1 MKKASIYIIAVSAI
15 GLLAVSSANAQQPAQ
30 SLDELLENVRRGTVI
45 ETEEHRQ
52 REAQFIAAKN
62 RQAQLLRQ
70 GKQEQARQE
79 KRSDDLETRFER
91 NEIKLAEL
99 EALLANRLGTLGE
112 LFGVVRQVAGD
123 TRGVAEASIVSV
135 QYPERIE
142 FLSKLAQKRELPEI
156 EELEGLWYELMREM
170 TETGKVVRFPATV
183 ITLDGKQ
190 VSQEVVRIG
199 VFNAVSEGK
208 YLQYLPESG
217 KLAELGRQPQS
228 RFLNWAV
235 DLAEARSGVVAFG
248 LDPSRGTILSLL
260 IEKPDLIERIQQGGT
275 VGYIIIGLGIVG
287 VLLIIWRMFALFTVG
302 GKVTNQMRDLGSPG
316 QDNPLGRIL
325 AVHQENKGVDV
336 ETLELKLDE
345 AILKEIPNLERGL
358 ATVKVIS
365 VVAPLLGLLGTV
377 TGMIATFQAITL
389 FGTGDP
395 KIMAGGISQALVT
408 TVLGLTVAIPTVLL
422 HSLVSGRSKGII
434 HILEEQS
441 AGLIAMHAEEQEGN
455 ADIR

>member
-1 MKKASIYIIAVSAI
+1 MKKTCIYLIAVSAI

-30 SLDELLENVRRGTVI
+30 SLEELLDNVRRGTVI

-52 REAQFIAAKN
+52 REAEFIAAKN

-79 KRSDDLETRFER
+79 KRSDNLETRFER

-190 VSQEVVRIG
+190 VSQEVIRIG

-302 GKVTNQMRDLGSPG
+302 GKVTNQMRDLGSPSQG
-316 QDNPLGRIL
+316 NPLGRVL
-325 AVHQENKGVDV
+325 AVHQENRGVDV

-441 AGLIAMHAEEQEGN
+441 AGLIAMHAEEQEGHV
-455 ADIR
+455 DIR

>member
-1 MKKASIYIIAVSAI
+1 MKKACIYIIAVSVV
-15 GLLAVSSANAQQPAQ
+15 GLLSVSSVMAQQPAR
-30 SLDELLENVRRGTVI
+30 SLQELLDNVRRGTVM

-52 REAQFIAAKN
+52 REAQFVAAKN

-70 GKQEQARQE
+70 AKQEQARQE

-91 NEIKLAEL
+91 NETKLAEL

-123 TRGVAEASIVSV
+123 TRGVAEASIVTV
-135 QYPERIE
+135 QYPERVE
-142 FLSKLAQKRELPEI
+142 FLSRLAQKKELPDI
-156 EELEGLWYELMREM
+156 EELEGLWFELMREM

-183 ITLDGKQ
+183 ITLNGNQ
-190 VSQEVVRIG
+190 VSQEVVRVG

-208 YLQYLPESG
+208 YLQFLPESG

-228 RFLNWAV
+228 RFLGWAA
-235 DLAEARSGVVAFG
+235 DIADARSGVVDFG

-287 VLLIIWRMFALFTVG
+287 VLLIIWRMVALFTIG
-302 GKVTNQMRDLGSPG
+302 GKVTSQMRELGSPG
-316 QDNPLGRIL
+316 NDNPLGRVL
-325 AVHQENKGVDV
+325 AVHQENKNVDV

-422 HSLVSGRSKGII
+422 HSLVSGRSKSII

-441 AGLIAMHAEEQEGN
+441 AGLIAMHAEEQEGH
-455 ADIR
+455 ADIH